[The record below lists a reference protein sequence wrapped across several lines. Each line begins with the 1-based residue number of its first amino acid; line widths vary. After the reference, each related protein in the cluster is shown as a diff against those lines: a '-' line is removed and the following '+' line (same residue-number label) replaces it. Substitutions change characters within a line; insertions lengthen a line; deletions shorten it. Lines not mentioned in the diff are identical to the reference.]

1 MLKYGG
7 GGHMAVGTC
16 QFPDDQMEEKVPQL
30 LNELVNYDK
39 LYNVSANK

>member
-16 QFPDDQMEEKVPQL
+16 QFSDEVMDEKLPKL
-30 LNELVNYDK
+30 LDELVNYDTYYK
-39 LYNVSANK
+39 Q